1 MAKRSLRSSTTGIT
15 KAKQAFESQGWTQET
30 LASEVGLSSRQSIWK
45 FFTGRPIERHIFKE
59 ICFKL
64 DLDWTEI
71 ADLPKEQ
78 LPVSQTLES
87 EENLGSDEWVQRMR
101 SRNREQ
107 IQIQCDTLQSSFDLT
122 QPLLSQIYTLV
133 NLLPHPSSQRWLEI
147 SDLQNVRSEVMR
159 LDFTHLDSS
168 AVPGM
173 ELIAQ
178 HNKIVILGKP
188 GSGKTTFL
196 QYIAL
201 QCNQGKYKR
210 DLIPFFLQ
218 LRILTAETPDEEEFS
233 FLSYVTRQCQACG
246 LSKQQAL
253 VLLGEGRILLL
264 LDGLDEIPQ
273 NESDTILKQIDLFS
287 QEYYKNHLI
296 ITCRTAAVN
305 YHFRGFT
312 YVEIADFKQ
321 NQIESFAKKWFVA
334 TANNETE
341 GLLKAKQFLDQLER
355 PENQPI
361 RELGI
366 TPILLNLICS
376 VFKERASFPT
386 KRAKLYQA
394 GLDILLQRW
403 DRARGIHRDRV
414 YQHLS
419 LPDKIKLLCQIAAIA
434 FEQENYFF
442 ESSEILPLIEDYL
455 RHLPNHTTAP
465 ETLWL
470 DSEAV
475 LKAIELQHGLLV
487 ERARDIY
494 SFSHLTFQEYLTARK
509 IVSSPD
515 VQSLEQ
521 EIQQLAGRVT
531 DNRWREVIFLT
542 VSMLPHAD
550 FILQKMK
557 QAIDAF
563 GERDAQLQE
572 FLRDITQKVD
582 VMKLPH
588 LRSAIRA
595 FYFTLFQSRNFNL
608 AISLDAHLVSMKD
621 LPMELSLDT
630 TIARAFTDSLNLLQH
645 PDLKKFLNLC
655 FTLDLES
662 RFNLESGF
670 QQALRNLKAQLPDPI
685 ETKENIQ
692 TWWQNSGEAW
702 VEQFRS
708 LAIEHRQIGHNWH
721 LSLQQQQLWQ
731 QYYNANLFLVECL
744 HSDCQVSSDFKNE
757 IKQTLLLPKQYFT

>member
-1 MAKRSLRSSTTGIT
+1 MAKRSLRSSTTGIVR
-15 KAKQAFESQGWTQET
+15 AKQAFESQGWTQES
-30 LASEVGLSSRQSIWK
+30 LATEVGLSSRQSIWK

-78 LPVSQTLES
+78 LPVSQPPEI
-87 EENLGSDEWVQRMR
+87 EENLGIEEWVQRMR
-101 SRNREQ
+101 SRNREH
-107 IQIQCDTLQSSFDLT
+107 IQTQCDTLQSSFDLT

-147 SDLQNVRSEVMR
+147 SDLQNVQPELAR
-159 LDFTHLDSS
+159 LDFTQLDRS
-168 AVPGM
+168 ATPGM
-173 ELIAQ
+173 ELVAQ
-178 HNKIVILGKP
+178 HNKLMILGKP

-210 DLIPFFLQ
+210 DLIPFFIQ
-218 LRILTAETPDEEEFS
+218 LRILTAEVPDEEDFS
-233 FLSYVTRQCQACG
+233 FLNYIVRQCQACG
-246 LSKQQAL
+246 LSKHQAL
-253 VLLGEGRILLL
+253 ILLQEGKILLL
-264 LDGLDEIPQ
+264 LDGLDEIP
-273 NESDTILKQIDLFS
+273 ESDSNAILKQIDIFS
-287 QEYYKNHLI
+287 QEYYKNHII

-321 NQIESFAKKWFVA
+321 DQIETFAKKWFIA
-334 TANNETE
+334 TANSERE
-341 GLLKAKQFLDQLER
+341 GILKAEQFLEQLER

-386 KRAKLYQA
+386 KRSKLYQA

-419 LPDKIKLLCQIAAIA
+419 LPDKIKLLCQIAATT

-442 ESSEILPLIEDYL
+442 ESSEILPIIEDYL
-455 RHLPNHTTAP
+455 RHLPNSTTDP

-509 IVSSPD
+509 IVASPAP
-515 VQSLEQ
+515 QKLEQ
-521 EIQQLAGRVT
+521 ELQKLASHT
-531 DNRWREVIFLT
+531 TENRWREVTFLT
-542 VSMLPHAD
+542 VGMLPQAD
-550 FILQKMK
+550 FLLQKMK
-557 QAIDAF
+557 ENVDACQ
-563 GERDAQLQE
+563 GTDRQLQE
-572 FLRDITQKVD
+572 FLTIIARKVSA
-582 VMKLPH
+582 MQLPY
-588 LRSAIRA
+588 LRSAVRA
-595 FYFTLFQSRNFNL
+595 FYFTLFQSRDLNL
-608 AISLDAHLVSMKD
+608 AVSLDDNLVSMKN
-621 LPMELSLDT
+621 LPMEMTLDT
-630 TIARAFTDSLNLLQH
+630 TIARAFTDSLNLVQN
-645 PDLKKFLNLC
+645 PDLKKFINLC

-662 RFNLESGF
+662 KFQLETSF
-670 QQALRNLKAQLPDPI
+670 KQALRELKKQLPEPNQS
-685 ETKENIQ
+685 KENIQ
-692 TWWQNSGEAW
+692 IWWQTQGQNW
-702 VEQFRS
+702 IEQLRL
-708 LAIEHRQIGHNWH
+708 LAIAYRQIGHDWQ
-721 LSLQQQQLWQ
+721 LSPQQQKLWQ
-731 QYYNANLFLVECL
+731 KYYDANLFLVECL
-744 HSDCQVSSDFKNE
+744 HSDCQVSAEVKKE
-757 IKQTLLLPKQYFT
+757 IEENILLPKEMS